1 MKLKKVAALC
11 NSVNIYRL
19 HDKVD
24 STGEIAQ
31 WLGDGCATYPLH
43 GLPYME
49 EDSLY
54 RMFDVTEKKQDKAY
68 FIHEAMPEG
77 INVDD
82 VSATDQI
89 AEDMGVTIS
98 YGGTVLLP
106 LRYTGGILFI
116 QSKYLGPLE
125 DQADFL
131 QLYVRRTESG
141 GRYVVAKTGMLIA
154 GIIYPY
160 NAVQESFVQQLE
172 EVAAM
177 TRRELE
183 RCRSV
188 TPVETEPEEG
198 DQTSVLDS
206 MEGGDGE
213 A

>member
-160 NAVQESFVQQLE
+160 KAVQESFVQQLE

>member
-68 FIHEAMPEG
+68 FTHEAMPEG

-160 NAVQESFVQQLE
+160 KAVQESFVQQLE

>member
-1 MKLKKVAALC
+1 MKLKKVGALC

-24 STGEIAQ
+24 STGEIVQ
-31 WLGDGCATYPLH
+31 WLGDGNATYPLL
-43 GLPYME
+43 GLPYMNE
-49 EDSLY
+49 ESLY

-68 FIHEAMPEG
+68 FTHEPMPEALD
-77 INVDD
+77 VDD
-82 VSATDQI
+82 VSATDLV
-89 AEDMGVTIS
+89 AEDMGITVS

-106 LRYTGGILFI
+106 LSYRDGILFI

-154 GIIYPY
+154 GIIMPY
-160 NAVQESFVQQLE
+160 DAMQEGFVSRLE
-172 EVAAM
+172 EIAAM

-183 RCRSV
+183 RCRSI
-188 TPVETEPEEG
+188 TPPVEEPNE
-198 DQTSVLDS
+198 DQTSIL
-206 MEGGDGE
+206 EGDDGE
-213 A
+213 T